1 MDTKQLAYF
10 VAAAKYRN
18 FSRAAE
24 EFYISQPAISHQIKM
39 LERELDTELFVRNT
53 KKVTLTDDGSIF
65 LEDAKQILKTF
76 EQAKQKLA
84 QARRQP
90 SVLRICHLASATHF
104 FLSDVVNRF
113 HMEYPGVKIRLIRQD
128 AYEITESAFH
138 READIY
144 FSMLTDMK
152 QHSSLN
158 VKKIQ
163 SDSFCLVTRKDH
175 PALQEPVLDFR
186 KLARE
191 PFLVFFPS
199 HARYLNKC
207 ITQLCNEI
215 GFHPQVTEQFDLYEN
230 LLQAVEAG
238 TGISILPYRSRNYIH
253 TDNLAFTLLHGDH
266 DSLDLGIAWER
277 EITNPAVP
285 LFLELFRNY
294 MDEHPDLF

>member
-10 VAAAKYRN
+10 VAVAKYRN

-53 KKVTLTDDGSIF
+53 KKVTLTDNGAIF
-65 LEDAKQILKTF
+65 LEDAKTILQSV
-76 EQAKQKLA
+76 EQAKQRLT
-84 QARRQP
+84 QARHQP

-104 FLSDVVNRF
+104 FLPDVVNRF
-113 HMEYPGVKIRLIRQD
+113 HMEYPHVKIRLIRQD
-128 AYEITESAFH
+128 AYEITETAFH
-138 READIY
+138 KEADIY
-144 FSMLTDMK
+144 FSMLTDMGK
-152 QHSSLN
+152 HSSLN

-175 PALQEPVLDFR
+175 PALQDPVLDFR

-191 PFLVFFPS
+191 PFLVFYPN

-207 ITQLCNEI
+207 ITQLCMEL
-215 GFHPQVTEQFDLYEN
+215 GFHPHITEQFDLYEN

-253 TDNLAFTLLHGDH
+253 TDNLAFTLLDGDN
-266 DSLDLGIAWER
+266 DNLDLAIAWER
-277 EITNPAVP
+277 EVTNPAVP
-285 LFLELFRNY
+285 LFLDLFWNY
-294 MDEHPDLF
+294 MQEHPDLF